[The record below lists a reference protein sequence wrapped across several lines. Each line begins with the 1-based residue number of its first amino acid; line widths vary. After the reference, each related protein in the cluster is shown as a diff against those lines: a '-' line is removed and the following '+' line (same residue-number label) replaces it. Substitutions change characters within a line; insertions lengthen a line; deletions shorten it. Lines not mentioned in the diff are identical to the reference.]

1 MGREQSTTSVSTAG
15 AIKSKFKGRS
25 CSFPVL
31 LVVFI
36 QTFIVAS
43 LVLIIPLVISFQ
55 SMQSSNNLS
64 VNTGRSVAD
73 SLAVKIQTISGSLA
87 LNQLTATINEVNS
100 DTLAMYETMMAYVDR
115 ANIQSIFE
123 NFAYAVK
130 YKKVKLDMFY
140 GTIDDQFILLQES
153 GLGAILFVTPGN
165 YFPNPNCSMCVN
177 FANTWTA
184 EQLKW
189 VKIRDC
195 NTASGTW
202 DEKSWTAKDWE
213 FANFTLRASGRP
225 WFKQAATLTPATAR
239 PQYTDPYMYAGG
251 GSVGETAGGIA
262 GITVS
267 YPFFDA
273 AGKLMG
279 VYGSDISFVDMH
291 RMLKQF
297 VQTPN
302 SFMYVMTRKGNMIG
316 TSGNESIIDDAG
328 NLKLVN
334 QSTTPNIKLTI
345 QYLQNLLPANNID
358 YSLLGGQQST
368 YEVNGIYF
376 QLQVMPQDPYYVIV
390 NGAPKTDYTGNIDTV
405 LEQLKVTLANDV
417 KQIIGIAAGVFVAMV
432 VVSCILTYFS
442 VTVPLAMITK
452 IMVQATSFDFSAFKA
467 MENQNA
473 NIITE
478 LGTMEE
484 VFYKMIE
491 KFASSIKANRE
502 LSGAGGAQSSQMN
515 SGFKK

>member
-1 MGREQSTTSVSTAG
+1 
-15 AIKSKFKGRS
+15 
-25 CSFPVL
+25 
-31 LVVFI
+31 
-36 QTFIVAS
+36 
-43 LVLIIPLVISFQ
+43 
-55 SMQSSNNLS
+55 MQSSNNLS

-73 SLAVKIQTISGSLA
+73 SLAVKIQAVSGSLA
-87 LNQLTATINEVNS
+87 LNQLTATINQVNS

-115 ANIQSIFE
+115 TNTQSIFE

-130 YKKVKLDMFY
+130 YKNVELDMFY
-140 GTIDDQFILLQES
+140 GTTDDSFVLLQGS
-153 GLGAILFVTPGN
+153 GPAPSSVG
-165 YFPNPNCSMCVN
+165 S
-177 FANTWTA
+177 
-184 EQLKW
+184 
-189 VKIRDC
+189 
-195 NTASGTW
+195 W
-202 DEKSWTAKDWE
+202 DQDAWITKDWE

-225 WFKQAATLTPATAR
+225 WFKQAATLNAVNAR
-239 PQYTDPYMYAGG
+239 PQYTDPYLYAGG
-251 GSVGETAGGIA
+251 GIDSDGGIA

-273 AGKLMG
+273 TGKLMG

-291 RMLKQF
+291 RMLQQF
-297 VQTPN
+297 IQTPN

-316 TSGNESIIDDAG
+316 TSGNESIIDTNG

-345 QYLQNLLPANNID
+345 LYLQNLLPANNHD
-358 YSLLGGQQST
+358 YSLLGGQQAT

-390 NGAPKTDYTGNIDTV
+390 NGAPKTDYTGNIDSV

-502 LSGAGGAQSSQMN
+502 LSGAGGAQSSQMS
-515 SGFKK
+515 SGIKK